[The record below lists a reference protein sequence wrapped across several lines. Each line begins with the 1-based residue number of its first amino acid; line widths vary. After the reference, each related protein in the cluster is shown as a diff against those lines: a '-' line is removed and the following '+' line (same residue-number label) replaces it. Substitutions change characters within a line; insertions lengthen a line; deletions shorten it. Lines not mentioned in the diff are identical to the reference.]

1 MSSPAMLRTSS
12 VLLDKSMFAA
22 KRRVIVPIQPTPGY
36 PAHFIKASFTTDP
49 LKEKQKARFSS
60 GGDAMREVQD
70 IPKRLEGQRSRAEL
84 TSRGDE
90 DFAALIEFIQG
101 ASYDQLISGRRFRK
115 IYEKL
120 SENDDMFVWLC
131 HTAMAVLNPG
141 DMRSRL
147 MHNHLKALAEAVASG
162 EMTQRT
168 AFRFFESAVR
178 SPAYREIAARQL
190 ETGAATRLAGLAA
203 AADVMREM
211 GLTRRP
217 MSSYFELYQRIVERS
232 EAMTPWG
239 FPPLFQFEER
249 LALEPRLKFFSRA
262 GQQQLERRRRG
273 SIFSP
278 HTILQGRRIFWIPP
292 TWNRA
297 GRFIGPHINLY
308 PGLTPD

>member
-1 MSSPAMLRTSS
+1 
-12 VLLDKSMFAA
+12 
-22 KRRVIVPIQPTPGY
+22 
-36 PAHFIKASFTTDP
+36 
-49 LKEKQKARFSS
+49 
-60 GGDAMREVQD
+60 MREVQD
-70 IPKRLEGQRSRAEL
+70 IPKNLEGERSRADL
-84 TSRGDE
+84 AARGDVE
-90 DFAALIEFIQG
+90 FEALLEFIQG
-101 ASYDQLISGRRFRK
+101 ASYDQLISGRRFKKVYDR
-115 IYEKL
+115 L

-141 DMRSRL
+141 DVRSRL
-147 MHNHLKALAEAVASG
+147 VYNHLKTLAEAVASG

-168 AFRFFESAVR
+168 AFRFYESAVR

-190 ETGAATRLAGLAA
+190 ESGAATRLAGISA
-203 AADVMREM
+203 AADVMRQM

-249 LALEPRLKFFSRA
+249 LSLEPRLKFFSRA
-262 GQQQLERRRRG
+262 AQQQLERRRRG
-273 SIFSP
+273 TVFSP
-278 HTILQGRRIFWIPP
+278 HTILQNRRIFWIPP

-297 GRFIGPHINLY
+297 GRFMGPHVNLY

>member
-1 MSSPAMLRTSS
+1 MLRLRPT
-12 VLLDKSMFAA
+12 LLDKSMFAA
-22 KRRVIVPIQPTPGY
+22 KRRVIVPIKPTPNF
-36 PAHFIKASFTTDP
+36 PAHAIRAAFTTDP

-60 GGDAMREVQD
+60 GGEAMREVQD
-70 IPKRLEGQRSRAEL
+70 IPKNLEGERSRADL
-84 TSRGDE
+84 AARGDVE
-90 DFAALIEFIQG
+90 FEALLEFIQG
-101 ASYDQLISGRRFRK
+101 ASYDQLISGRRFKKVYDR
-115 IYEKL
+115 L

-141 DMRSRL
+141 DVRSRL
-147 MHNHLKALAEAVASG
+147 VYNHLKTLAEAVASG

-168 AFRFFESAVR
+168 AFRFYESAVR

-190 ETGAATRLAGLAA
+190 ESGAATRLAGISA
-203 AADVMREM
+203 AADVMRQM

-249 LALEPRLKFFSRA
+249 LSLEPRLKFFSRA
-262 GQQQLERRRRG
+262 AQQQLERRRRG
-273 SIFSP
+273 TVFSP
-278 HTILQGRRIFWIPP
+278 HTILQNRRIFWIPP

-297 GRFIGPHINLY
+297 GRFMGPHVNLY

>member
-1 MSSPAMLRTSS
+1 MASPAMLRTSGA
-12 VLLDKSMFAA
+12 LLDKSVFAA

-84 TSRGDE
+84 ASRGDG
-90 DFAALIEFIQG
+90 DFEALIEFIKG

-147 MHNHLKALAEAVASG
+147 IYNHLKALAEAVASG

-190 ETGAATRLAGLAA
+190 ETGAATRLAGVAA